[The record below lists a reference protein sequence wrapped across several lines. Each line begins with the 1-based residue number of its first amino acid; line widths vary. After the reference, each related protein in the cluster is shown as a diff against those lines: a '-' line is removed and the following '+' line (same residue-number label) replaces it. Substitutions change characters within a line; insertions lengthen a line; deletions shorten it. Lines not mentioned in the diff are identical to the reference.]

1 MQVLSCQRG
10 VSLIGMREPANAS
23 GRSFECASVAA
34 GQSRRSRMAQAT
46 VRQRAR
52 GFTLVEL
59 MITVAIAVVLIMIA
73 VPSFKTIT
81 LSNKLT
87 TTANDLVGA
96 INSARMEAVKR
107 NTSTQVCSNSSSANT
122 SDTLGGAC
130 TDSSGV
136 VETGAVYVL
145 TTPQPTQVLA
155 GTPGITTPLQLNG
168 DMTALRFTSQGL
180 GQQAG
185 TSTPYSNTVVDI
197 CTSQM
202 STNNH
207 RVITMTAGSILAT
220 TTTSGACPSS

>member
-1 MQVLSCQRG
+1 
-10 VSLIGMREPANAS
+10 
-23 GRSFECASVAA
+23 
-34 GQSRRSRMAQAT
+34 
-46 VRQRAR
+46 
-52 GFTLVEL
+52 

>member
-1 MQVLSCQRG
+1 MQVLSRQRG
-10 VSLIGMREPANAS
+10 VSLVEEQQANAS
-23 GRSFECASVAA
+23 TCPSGCAPFAA
-34 GQSRRSRMAQAT
+34 NQSRHSQITLRRH
-46 VRQRAR
+46 AR

-59 MITVAIAVVLIMIA
+59 MITVTIAVVLIMIA

-107 NTSTQVCSNSSSANT
+107 NTNTQLCSNSSSANI
-122 SDTLGGAC
+122 SDALGSAC
-130 TDSSGV
+130 GTEV
-136 VETGAVYVL
+136 GAVYVQTAPL
-145 TTPQPTQVLA
+145 PTQVLA
-155 GTPGITTPLQLNG
+155 GTLGITAPLQLNG
-168 DMTALRFTSQGL
+168 DMTALRFTAQGL
-180 GQQAG
+180 GQKAG
-185 TSTPYSNTVVDI
+185 TSTPYGSTVVDI

-202 STNNH
+202 TTDNH